1 MLYVHLFWYF
11 PRTQVMEDYFL
22 WKISL
27 AKKELAPVNQKEKWQ
42 SRATN
47 SAYNVSFWLAFF

>member
-1 MLYVHLFWYF
+1 
-11 PRTQVMEDYFL
+11 MEDYFL

-42 SRATN
+42 SKETN
-47 SAYNVSFWLAFF
+47 SAYNVSFWLTFF